1 MPETPTLTTCPDCG
15 TPFEAKAELRE
26 LCPRCLMQRAM
37 AESQACPRDAK
48 SDSDGRKPRF
58 AVPETDELEPL
69 FPQFSEFELLGVGG
83 MGAVFRARQ
92 NSLDRTIALKI
103 LPRESGADPAFAER
117 FAREAR
123 ALASLSHPHIVGM
136 HDFGETGGY
145 YYFVMEFVEGVT
157 LRDAIRRK
165 SLTSVEALRVVSEI
179 CGALQFAHDQ
189 GIVHRDIKP
198 ENILLSK
205 DGQVKIADFGLAK
218 LLALPESELPLTASR
233 HIVGTPHY
241 MAPEQMERP
250 LEVDHRADIYSLGVV
265 FYEMLTGELPIGRF
279 DPPSRKV
286 IVDVR
291 LDEVVLR
298 TLEKEPGRRYQHV
311 SDVGHEV
318 EHISGTSNY
327 GRAADVRHR
336 FRVAQH
342 WCREQLATLKPAR
355 THGGL
360 READPNS
367 ETHQQRGGIRE
378 FLLWLF
384 KRVSTGS
391 RAFCASV
398 RPGEFFLA
406 LVATGAFAFGMMLIT
421 NGRRDD
427 DVAQGFLVAT
437 IAFAFS
443 RGVMGRADS
452 WEELRPAQW
461 LVLPALATG
470 YLALTLLLLVWPGVM
485 VALFGA
491 APLVIDVDPAW
502 RFLGEDFVDPT
513 RAQQLPR
520 YWTLILCCSLTTLTA
535 WWMGLSLVAKVFPRT
550 FCIAFHPA
558 TPTQVRTIATYVILL
573 AAFGLAPCA
582 ALLWSLVAIQ
592 QGTP

>member
-1 MPETPTLTTCPDCG
+1 MPDTPTLTTCPDCG
-15 TPFEAKAELRE
+15 TQFEAKVELRE
-26 LCPRCLMQRAM
+26 LCPRCLMQRVM
-37 AESQACPRDAK
+37 VESRDP
-48 SDSDGRKPRF
+48 SQESESTPRKPRF
-58 AVPETDELEPL
+58 AVPEADELEPL

-123 ALASLSHPHIVGM
+123 ALAKLSHPHIVGM

-157 LRDAIRRK
+157 LREAIRKK
-165 SLTSVEALRVVSEI
+165 SLTPAEALRVVSEI

-189 GIVHRDIKP
+189 GIVHRDINP
-198 ENILLSK
+198 ENVLLSK
-205 DGQVKIADFGLAK
+205 EGKVKIADFGLAK
-218 LLALPESELPLTASR
+218 LLALPETELPLTASR

-311 SDVGHEV
+311 SDVSHEV
-318 EHISGTSNY
+318 EHISATS
-327 GRAADVRHR
+327 GHGPSAGVRHR
-336 FRVAQH
+336 FRAAKH
-342 WCREQLATLKPAR
+342 WCQDRLAALKPVAPR
-355 THGGL
+355 SELQEPTAASTSGHRIGSVRGFLSWLGSRLAVGG
-360 READPNS
+360 
-367 ETHQQRGGIRE
+367 
-378 FLLWLF
+378 
-384 KRVSTGS
+384 

-398 RPGEFFLA
+398 RPGEFFIA
-406 LVATGAFAFGMMLIT
+406 FVTTGVFTFGMAQMID
-421 NGRRDD
+421 GRRDD
-427 DVAQGFLVAT
+427 DVAVGFLAAIVSFAVA
-437 IAFAFS
+437 
-443 RGVMGRADS
+443 RGVMGRVESLDD
-452 WEELRPAQW
+452 LRPAQW
-461 LVLPALATG
+461 LVLPPLAAG
-470 YLALTLLLLVWPGVM
+470 YLALALLLLIWPGVM
-485 VALFGA
+485 VGLFGA

-513 RAQQLPR
+513 RTQQIPR
-520 YWTLILCCSLTTLTA
+520 YWTLIVCSSLTTLTA
-535 WWMGLSLVAKVFPRT
+535 WWIGLSLMAKVLPQT
-550 FCIAFHPA
+550 FCVVFHPA
-558 TPTQVRTIATYVILL
+558 SPAQVRTFATYVILL
-573 AAFGLAPCA
+573 AVFGLAPCA

-592 QGTP
+592 

>member
-15 TPFEAKAELRE
+15 TQFEAKAELRE
-26 LCPRCLMQRAM
+26 LCPRCLMQRVM
-37 AESQACPRDAK
+37 VESQEPSLESEA
-48 SDSDGRKPRF
+48 GVRKPRF
-58 AVPETDELEPL
+58 AVPEAEELEPL
-69 FPQFSEFELLGVGG
+69 FPQFSAFELLGVGG

-123 ALASLSHPHIVGM
+123 ALAKLSHPHIVGM

-157 LRDAIRRK
+157 LREAIRRK
-165 SLTSVEALRVVSEI
+165 SLTPTEALRVVSEI

-205 DGQVKIADFGLAK
+205 NGHVKIADFGLAK
-218 LLALPESELPLTASR
+218 LLALPEIELPLTASR

-318 EHISGTSNY
+318 EHISGTTHRPRRVDVQRRA
-327 GRAADVRHR
+327 RAARNWCRDRMAAWQSNRHR
-336 FRVAQH
+336 TSDEASQH
-342 WCREQLATLKPAR
+342 ESDRRPET
-355 THGGL
+355 GGL
-360 READPNS
+360 VRFLDEIGSRLVAVLTS
-367 ETHQQRGGIRE
+367 LAAAIRPAE
-378 FLLWLF
+378 FLLAGTTAL
-384 KRVSTGS
+384 
-391 RAFCASV
+391 ASFFAV
-398 RPGEFFLA
+398 MLVTTARYGDEFFGGLLMGLLSFVIA
-406 LVATGAFAFGMMLIT
+406 RGIV
-421 NGRRDD
+421 GRIN
-427 DVAQGFLVAT
+427 AWA
-437 IAFAFS
+437 
-443 RGVMGRADS
+443 
-452 WEELRPAQW
+452 ELRPAQW
-461 LVLPALATG
+461 IVLPTLTAG
-470 YLALTLLLLVWPGVM
+470 YLTVFLILLICPAIM
-485 VALFGA
+485 IFLFGA
-491 APLVIDVDPAW
+491 APLALDVDPAW
-502 RFLGEDFVDPT
+502 NFFGEDFVDPS
-513 RAQQLPR
+513 RSQQVPR
-520 YWTLILCCSLTTLTA
+520 YWTLISCAALTA
-535 WWMGLSLVAKVFPRT
+535 STVWWIAVSLLAKLLPQT
-550 FCIAFHPA
+550 FCSVFHPSSPA
-558 TPTQVRTIATYVILL
+558 QVRTVATYVILL
-573 AAFGLAPCA
+573 AVFGLAPCA

-592 QGTP
+592 

>member
-1 MPETPTLTTCPDCG
+1 MPDTPTLTTCPDCG
-15 TPFEAKAELRE
+15 TQFEAKAELRE
-26 LCPRCLMQRAM
+26 LCPRCLMQRVM
-37 AESQACPRDAK
+37 AESRDPSQESESTPK
-48 SDSDGRKPRF
+48 KPRF
-58 AVPETDELEPL
+58 AVPDADELEPL
-69 FPQFSEFELLGVGG
+69 FPQFSKFELLGVGG

-123 ALASLSHPHIVGM
+123 ALAKLSHPHIVGM

-157 LRDAIRRK
+157 LREAIRK
-165 SLTSVEALRVVSEI
+165 NSLTPAEALRVVSEI

-298 TLEKEPGRRYQHV
+298 TLQKEPGRRYQHV

-318 EHISGTSNY
+318 EHISGTHSH
-327 GRAADVRHR
+327 GPAAGVRHR
-336 FRVAQH
+336 VRAAKH
-342 WCREQLATLKPAR
+342 WCQDRLAALKPAMPR
-355 THGGL
+355 GELQEPAAPATGVHRNGGV
-360 READPNS
+360 
-367 ETHQQRGGIRE
+367 RE
-378 FLLWLF
+378 FLSWLGG
-384 KRVSTGS
+384 RVSAGG
-391 RAFCASV
+391 RAFCSAI
-398 RPGEFFLA
+398 RPGEFFIA
-406 LVATGAFAFGMMLIT
+406 MVATGVFIAGFVEMAHS
-421 NGRRDD
+421 RRDD
-427 DVAQGFLVAT
+427 DIVVGFLSIVL
-437 IAFAFS
+437 AFAFA
-443 RGVMGRADS
+443 RGVMGRIGS
-452 WEELRPAQW
+452 WDELRPAQW
-461 LVLPALATG
+461 LVLPPLTAG
-470 YLALTLLLLVWPGVM
+470 YLALGLLLLIWPGVM
-485 VALFGA
+485 MALFGA

-502 RFLGEDFVDPT
+502 SFFGEDFVDPT
-513 RAQQLPR
+513 RAEQIPR
-520 YWTLILCCSLTTLTA
+520 YWTLIVCCSVTTLTA
-535 WWMGLSLVAKVFPRT
+535 WWIGLSLIAKIFPKTFCTVFHPGTPAKVR
-550 FCIAFHPA
+550 A
-558 TPTQVRTIATYVILL
+558 VATYVILL
-573 AAFGLAPCA
+573 AVFGLAPCA

-592 QGTP
+592 